1 MRAAMAA
8 NARRRWSRHEREDAQ
23 ARISMSGMRFGRGVL
38 CLHAQLLLQPRLRR
52 LRATFEPETKR
63 KGRMIAGITP
73 PDPLPDATDP
83 TTECAACGATAVYL
97 TEDGA
102 VVCGQC
108 GAALELEITEVDL
121 A

>member
-1 MRAAMAA
+1 MRGGDGPAMSVKT
-8 NARRRWSRHEREDAQ
+8 RKLEFPCPVCG
-23 ARISMSGMRFGRGVL
+23 SGEVFYTCTPNCCYNHVCGACG
-38 CLHAQLLLQPRLRR
+38 
-52 LRATFEPETKR
+52 ATFEPETKR
-63 KGRMIAGITP
+63 KGGMMAGITP

-83 TTECAACGATAVYL
+83 TTECAACGSTAVYM

-108 GAALELEITEVDL
+108 GAALELEISEVNP